1 MVRQLNADGTWTTM
15 TDEEARRTMGE
26 DAWRLLTA
34 RGAETMTEGRRALLD
49 RMQAEQDLHEALAL
63 SGKTLDDLPVAGD
76 A

>member
-34 RGAETMTEGRRALLD
+34 PAADPETITEGRRALLD
-49 RMQAEQDLHEALAL
+49 RMQAEQEVHEAHLARARPAERET
-63 SGKTLDDLPVAGD
+63 SP
-76 A
+76 

>member
-1 MVRQLNADGTWTTM
+1 MVRQLNADGTWTMM

-34 RGAETMTEGRRALLD
+34 PAAETMTEGRRALLD